1 MQTYTFLDVVPK
13 LVALHILS
21 PLNPPQGDFR
31 TNQGLK
37 SPPAGRRN
45 GVPVGVN
52 LGGEMRLLQFFS
64 LTAIGFRGL

>member
-1 MQTYTFLDVVPK
+1 MSTSIK
-13 LVALHILS
+13 R
-21 PLNPPQGDFR
+21 PLNPPLGDFR

-52 LGGEMRLLQFFS
+52 LGGEMRLVQLPQVIMKKRKHP
-64 LTAIGFRGL
+64 LA